1 MNKVVNI
8 KSKDVKSILTNLDR
22 KNSYLVRLDGKKI
35 KNECELLQSIAYGFR
50 FPVYSKK
57 KKKYISW
64 SPFVC
69 RKSYSDISWDG
80 VNDWIT
86 DLSWIEFNSIHIFI
100 FNYNMML
107 EDDLETKQYLNEY
120 LISTLLTWWQRDVAE
135 CVVDGKPK
143 EFIVYYVD

>member
-8 KSKDVKSILTNLDR
+8 KSKDVKNILTNLNR

-50 FPVYSKK
+50 FPVYSKN

-86 DLSWIEFNSIHIFI
+86 DLSWIEFNSIHLFI
-100 FNYNMML
+100 F
-107 EDDLETKQYLNEY
+107 TGI
-120 LISTLLTWWQRDVAE
+120 ISYTPSSTVFCIISSIFSLL
-135 CVVDGKPK
+135 GSP
-143 EFIVYYVD
+143 